1 MSPRSRI
8 GLSGIVLAGGRSL
21 RFGSDKLAADV
32 GGRPLVHR
40 PIAALAAV
48 CQEVIV
54 VIGAGGSLV
63 LPGSPG
69 VPMRIVRD
77 EEPGAGPLAALITG
91 LAAAVAPVVVVAA
104 GDMPGLVPALLTE
117 LARLAGLDGVDA
129 AVLREG
135 QVVRPLPMALRRE
148 VAIPR
153 AGAIRA
159 GGASSLRALLDA
171 LRVHAVD
178 EDAWRGLDPAGAS
191 LLDVDRPA
199 DLARIGL

>member
-32 GGRPLVHR
+32 GGRPLVHW
-40 PIAALAAV
+40 PIATLAAV

-54 VIGAGGSLV
+54 VIGVGGSLV

-104 GDMPGLVPALLTE
+104 GDMPGLVPALLME
-117 LARLAGLDGVDA
+117 LARLAGLDGIDA

-135 QVVRPLPMALRRE
+135 HVVRPLPMALRRD
-148 VAIPR
+148 VAIAR
-153 AGAIRA
+153 ARAIRA
-159 GGASSLRALLDA
+159 AGASSLRALLDA
-171 LRVHAVD
+171 LRVHEVA
-178 EDAWRGLDPAGAS
+178 EDAWRRLDPAGAS